1 MDIELAEK
9 KRRKIKILK
18 NLIQSGREYSE
29 DNLCLNFLSEEL
41 KDEYGILETVNVSA
55 HDYDCYALELINS
68 KPNGIFL
75 DCGSGKR
82 PNYHENII
90 NLEIVN
96 YDTTDV
102 LSIGENLPFKDNVF
116 DGVFSLNVLEHVK
129 DPFLC
134 AKEIAR
140 VLKPNGELYCVV
152 PFMSPYHDY
161 PDHFYNMTKSGL
173 ANLFEKY
180 LTIQKQ
186 DVIDSGLPIF
196 SLTWILNNWING
208 LKDIQTR
215 DNFINMKVGDLIAD
229 PASYLDRPFVRELSR
244 EKNFELGATTAL
256 WGKK

>member
-1 MDIELAEK
+1 M
-9 KRRKIKILK
+9 
-18 NLIQSGREYSE
+18 
-29 DNLCLNFLSEEL
+29 
-41 KDEYGILETVNVSA
+41 
-55 HDYDCYALELINS
+55 
-68 KPNGIFL
+68 
-75 DCGSGKR
+75 
-82 PNYHENII
+82 
-90 NLEIVN
+90 N